1 MTMNSGSAFGD
12 SSGATCDN
20 PDVAQQGDAMG
31 TADTSGGN
39 SGSNNIE
46 QARQQVGDVA
56 QQVKGAASQ
65 ATTAAADATR
75 RTAAQAK
82 DAAAELVE
90 QAKGQAKQLTQQ
102 FTQQVT
108 DQGANMFN
116 EQKSRAAASLG
127 GIGNALRCAAERLHE
142 EQDKNLAGYAD
153 SLADGLESTA
163 SYLRDSD
170 LRRLMND
177 AGDFARRRPEW
188 VLGGAFI
195 AGLALV
201 RFLKAS
207 RSDTNDSQSDVTGY
221 GSQMD
226 YATSDQYMDD
236 DEASIDEIARHYRV
250 GAHPGMG
257 GTASDA
263 GPDMDVNT
271 TGRNFAGT
279 DAARNDAGPDA
290 VVSTPDVA
298 PEAIG
303 SAGDVGT
310 NPDERSDNPNNRT
323 NASTDATL

>member
-82 DAAAELVE
+82 DAAAQLVE

-108 DQGANMFN
+108 DQSANMFN
-116 EQKSRAAASLG
+116 DQKSRAADSIG

-142 EQDKNLAGYAD
+142 EQDKNLALYAD
-153 SLADGLESTA
+153 SLADGMESTA

-170 LRRLMND
+170 IRRLMND

-207 RSDTNDSQSDVTGY
+207 RSDANASTYDVSGGDSHL
-221 GSQMD
+221 D
-226 YATSDQYMDD
+226 YATSEQFDDIADD
-236 DEASIDEIARHYRV
+236 DADEVARRYR
-250 GAHPGMG
+250 
-257 GTASDA
+257 
-263 GPDMDVNT
+263 
-271 TGRNFAGT
+271 
-279 DAARNDAGPDA
+279 
-290 VVSTPDVA
+290 
-298 PEAIG
+298 
-303 SAGDVGT
+303 
-310 NPDERSDNPNNRT
+310 
-323 NASTDATL
+323 